1 MTHSLPRDGVGT
13 GASDIDGARFIN
25 TDLDEPY
32 RLVINRQNRLNQL
45 IEMRAPAIIVRNEK
59 RMLQDAL
66 DALFENGGIGE
77 FIAHVGAMVST
88 NCSNEIDGLG
98 TEFSV
103 ENAAG
108 PSQQA

>member
-1 MTHSLPRDGVGT
+1 MTNSLPRDSIGT
-13 GASDIDGARFIN
+13 GVFDIGGARFV
-25 TDLDEPY
+25 TSDLDELY

-77 FIAHVGAMVST
+77 IIAHVGAMVST
-88 NCSNEIDGLG
+88 NCSNQIYGLE

-103 ENAAG
+103 ENA
-108 PSQQA
+108 